1 MTLLQGPAANE
12 LSPALSPA
20 RDAPAPRR
28 AWRPV
33 AGSGQQSLWRRGLG
47 YRGACLLGGALLAA
61 AVVAVIVTIA
71 TGSAQAFSHYGL
83 GFLTSGTW
91 SPDNGQF
98 APGVLVVDTLVVSG
112 LAMVLAIPV
121 GLGTAIALAE
131 VLPARVAG
139 FIASV
144 IDLLAG
150 VPSIVIGLWALVVL
164 LPVFE
169 RDVEP
174 RLQKLPLLGHSLFG
188 GFAYGTG
195 ILLCSSVLAVLAL
208 PTLVSLSRSALL
220 GVPRAD
226 REAARALGAT
236 KWQAVRRVLLPTAR
250 SGIGAAITLATGRVL
265 AESIA
270 VALVIG
276 STPSLPHSLLS
287 QGVTLGSGIVNNF
300 GEADPGLERSAVI
313 GLGAVL
319 FVLTL
324 LVNLGGRLLW
334 GRARQP
340 GRMQAAQVP
349 TLPTIGP
356 TGGLPVLTVNS
367 ASSPTRLDAAPLDG
381 PLDPPL
387 DAGLLDRPYGPAPDR
402 TPLSPADISRRTLP
416 RRLWAA
422 RAGQALCSL
431 LVVVALAPL
440 AALLGYTAVKGV
452 GAISWDFFF
461 TPANPLVPS
470 GGGVST
476 AIAGTL
482 KVVGLALA
490 MAVPTSLLG
499 ALFLYERSGRVANL
513 LRTGVEVLAGV
524 PSIVVGIFA
533 YTVIVVPLHH
543 ATMLA
548 GAVAVAVLMLP
559 VMTRANEEAVGA
571 VPQDLHEAGA
581 ALGARR
587 GRVMRSVVLRTALP
601 GLVAGNLLAVA
612 RATGETAPLLFTLAA
627 PTMAMTLTIYNDAT
641 QDSGSLP
648 TTAWGTALVLL
659 VGILLLSLS
668 ARAIAAHLT
677 RKAR

>member
-1 MTLLQGPAANE
+1 
-12 LSPALSPA
+12 
-20 RDAPAPRR
+20 
-28 AWRPV
+28 
-33 AGSGQQSLWRRGLG
+33 
-47 YRGACLLGGALLAA
+47 LLAA

-83 GFLTSGTW
+83 GLLTSGTW
-91 SPDNGQF
+91 SPDSGQF

-112 LAMVLAIPV
+112 VAMVLAVPV

-131 VLPARVAG
+131 VLPSRVAG

-174 RLQKLPLLGHSLFG
+174 HLQRLPLLGRSLFG

-195 ILLCSSVLAVLAL
+195 ILLCATVLAVLAL
-208 PTLVSLSRSALL
+208 PTIISLARSALL
-220 GVPRAD
+220 GVPQAD

-250 SGIGAAITLATGRVL
+250 SGIGAAITLATARVL

-276 STPSLPHSLLS
+276 STPSLPRSLLS

-300 GEADPGLERSAVI
+300 GEAEPGLQRSAVI
-313 GLGAVL
+313 ALGAVL

-324 LVNLGGRLLW
+324 LVNLAGRALW
-334 GRARQP
+334 GRARKP
-340 GRMQAAQVP
+340 GRMEAARVP
-349 TLPTIGP
+349 TLASVGP
-356 TGGLPVLTVNS
+356 PGGL
-367 ASSPTRLDAAPLDG
+367 ASMAGPGPAPYYPPATSPG
-381 PLDPPL
+381 PLDP
-387 DAGLLDRPYGPAPDR
+387 AE
-402 TPLSPADISRRTLP
+402 ISRRSLP

-422 RAGQALCSL
+422 RAGQGLCSV

-452 GAISWDFFF
+452 GAISWGFFF

-470 GGGVST
+470 GGGIST

-490 MAVPTSLLG
+490 LAVPTSLLG
-499 ALFLYERSGRVANL
+499 ALFLYERSGRVANV
-513 LRTGVEVLAGV
+513 LRAGVEVLAGV
-524 PSIVVGIFA
+524 PTIVIGIFA

-543 ATMLA
+543 PTLWA
-548 GAVAVAVLMLP
+548 GSVAVAVVMLP
-559 VMTRANEEAVGA
+559 VMTRANEEAVRA

-587 GRVMRSVVLRTALP
+587 GRVMRSVVLRTSLP

-659 VGILLLSLS
+659 AGILLLSLS
-668 ARAIAAHLT
+668 ARAVAAHLT